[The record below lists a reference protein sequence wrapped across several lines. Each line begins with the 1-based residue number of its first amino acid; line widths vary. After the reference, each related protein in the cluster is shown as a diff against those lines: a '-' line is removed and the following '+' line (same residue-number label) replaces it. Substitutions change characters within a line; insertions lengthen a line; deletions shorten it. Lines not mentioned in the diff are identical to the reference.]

1 MRLRYKGIS
10 PEKPLSNIYT
20 SYRTNFTAM
29 PKVALHAYD
38 LGWES
43 NSRPTSIFIGFIKY
57 VLCFIIWAG
66 PPLVRPSPLSPPPP
80 LSFFPPPSLPFSPP
94 SPGAGRGEGR
104 GKGGGGGEGGSRAKK
119 KGEIPPPLPP

>member
-29 PKVALHAYD
+29 PKVALHTYD

-66 PPLVRPSPLSPPPP
+66 PPLVRPSPPPPLLPFPFFPLPPSLFLPPPP
-80 LSFFPPPSLPFSPP
+80 
-94 SPGAGRGEGR
+94 GQEGGRGGER
-104 GKGGGGGEGGSRAKK
+104 GGGGGEGGSRAKK